1 MAFSIDAAQKAI
13 RDRVDFRVLRLPA
26 FHPDLGTSI
35 RDPDLD
41 DRLEEL
47 TTYFTV
53 FAFIVPRWKPT
64 SPASV
69 SESLRR
75 VFDLANVAQT
85 G

>member
-35 RDPDLD
+35 RDSALD
-41 DRLEEL
+41 ARLEEL

-53 FAFIVPRWKPT
+53 FAFIVPRT
-64 SPASV
+64 EIA
-69 SESLRR
+69 
-75 VFDLANVAQT
+75 A
-85 G
+85 